1 MRGGADRPH
10 GRTGEED
17 GSLPRPRR
25 AEHGNATW
33 FDRFGGLAPGDDAL
47 PLLSTSCKPY
57 RKLIDT
63 NTISIFDFR
72 SYLFAR
78 QAFMLFH
85 LDRVVE
91 VARRGAYFVS
101 TFARKLRE
109 NEASSPPARFLHGEE
124 EELTTVTSRH
134 PSVKQATLGVSFV
147 ESWTYSACLDIVA
160 ACEAKLAAQS
170 ARAPSVA
177 LVAVKAELL
186 ELAKKQ
192 VTDHTLDSSD
202 DTRSSHSSLTGTL
215 MTIV

>member
-1 MRGGADRPH
+1 MSKVRGRIGGCRPQFRLGSPPP
-10 GRTGEED
+10 GRD
-17 GSLPRPRR
+17 
-25 AEHGNATW
+25 AEHENATW

-63 NTISIFDFR
+63 NTISVFDFR

-109 NEASSPPARFLHGEE
+109 NQASPEPEVWRHGEKE
-124 EELTTVTSRH
+124 SR
-134 PSVKQATLGVSFV
+134 T
-147 ESWTYSACLDIVA
+147 C
-160 ACEAKLAAQS
+160 
-170 ARAPSVA
+170 
-177 LVAVKAELL
+177 
-186 ELAKKQ
+186 
-192 VTDHTLDSSD
+192 
-202 DTRSSHSSLTGTL
+202 
-215 MTIV
+215 